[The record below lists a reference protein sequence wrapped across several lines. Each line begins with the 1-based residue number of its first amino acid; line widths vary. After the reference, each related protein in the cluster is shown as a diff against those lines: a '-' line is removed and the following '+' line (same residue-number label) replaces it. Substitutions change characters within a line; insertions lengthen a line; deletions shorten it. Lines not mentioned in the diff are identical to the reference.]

1 MPKVS
6 EVCTHVRSK
15 NAGPFWITL
24 DLWFPDASTYARYA
38 DAPQF
43 KGPAIGALYD
53 VDAAM
58 VKTFA
63 VPDLHVIKISYPRRR
78 PQGGPVERDM
88 HGGQQFVRLLDVE
101 L

>member
-43 KGPAIGALYD
+43 KEPKRLFALPAMRGNFPEEAPWLAKYD
-53 VDAAM
+53 VAA
-58 VKTFA
+58 
-63 VPDLHVIKISYPRRR
+63 D
-78 PQGGPVERDM
+78 
-88 HGGQQFVRLLDVE
+88 GQKFVFVRTLPK
-101 L
+101 